1 MNSPGYIK
9 KIESKKRHSIT
20 CKGII
25 AAMLVSLITT
35 AMTMGELEA
44 KTGGNACVPEPKG
57 KLDLILAIEKAS
69 YIDTI
74 IPAKARSCP
83 VTNRVYFTRD
93 LEEALKI
100 RSPNIGQRI
109 DSSLIT
115 DKWDRIAGEVFNCAS
130 YDEFIELKLNN
141 STFFG
146 QALLKI
152 SDAMI
157 EILYK
162 VEEDLIDSQGP
173 EYKAPFANST
183 LREKSGMHGWGMAID
198 FDVGINPYVLNEKS
212 EEKLDKDLIGA
223 YDNIAKFML
232 GKNESD
238 LRKLKSGRSAFGD
251 GSIGDIHDILQEES
265 DAMRKYFSLMKDD
278 TAFQE
283 FIETEWAV
291 KNPDNKI
298 PDIERIKAQMEKD
311 YIILGGKAD
320 TGNVWRT
327 EVNEDRP
334 FAPNSMRGKGDPAT
348 GFLNLR
354 KEFVEAM
361 TDRGFAWGAID
372 ISGEPGDIQ
381 HFDLRLQGVGARVY
395 NLLLK
400 YK

>member
-1 MNSPGYIK
+1 MAI
-9 KIESKKRHSIT
+9 
-20 CKGII
+20 
-25 AAMLVSLITT
+25 
-35 AMTMGELEA
+35 
-44 KTGGNACVPEPKG
+44 GGVKANARNHEFIPEPKRT
-57 KLDLILAIEKAS
+57 LVPILAIEKAF
-69 YIDTI
+69 YFDTI
-74 IPAKARSCP
+74 IGAQAPSCA
-83 VTNRVYFTRD
+83 VTNSANFARD

-100 RSPNIGQRI
+100 NKFNIDQRMNNSFI
-109 DSSLIT
+109 M
-115 DKWDRIAGEVFNCAS
+115 DKWDRIAGEIFNYNS
-130 YDEFIELKLNN
+130 YDEFIEFELENT
-141 STFFG
+141 TFFG

-152 SDAMI
+152 NDAMI

-162 VEEDLIDSQGP
+162 VEEDLINSQGS

-212 EEKLDKDLIGA
+212 EKELDKDLIGA
-223 YDNIAKFML
+223 YDNIAKLIL

-278 TAFQE
+278 MAFQE
-283 FIETEWAV
+283 FIETDWAV
-291 KNPDNKI
+291 KNPDDKI

-311 YIILGGKAD
+311 YIILGGKSG
-320 TGNVWRT
+320 TGNVWRA
-327 EVNEDRP
+327 EVKEDRP

-395 NLLLK
+395 HLLLK